1 MTQSTDMPPSIPPP
15 GQPTALLQRLRDGEF
30 ITTVEVHPPRGFA
43 LDRTLDSLTSLLEKV
58 RIDAFNA
65 TDVPLAQARMSA
77 VALSVHLQG
86 HTGVEAI
93 LHAATRN
100 RNVLALH
107 SDLIGAHT
115 LNVRN
120 VYVFRG
126 DNPSIGDY
134 PDASS
139 LSDVTS
145 SQLISAL
152 SRLNAGEEV
161 AGHTLPEPSSFAIAC
176 ALSPNSPHI
185 DEELASLERKVDA
198 GAHYVITQT
207 VFDPEPVR
215 RYHDRLGGF
224 PLPVVLGVL
233 PLQSA
238 RHAEFLHNNVPG
250 MVIPEPTRRRLRDA
264 GENGRAEG
272 AAIARELI
280 DDVRGMIS
288 GVYMIPSFGRYEI
301 VADVLGG
308 DYALR
313 NS

>member
-1 MTQSTDMPPSIPPP
+1 MYSSIPPA
-15 GQPTALLQRLRDGEF
+15 GQPTVLLQKLHDGEF
-30 ITTVEVHPPRGFA
+30 VTTVEVHPPRGFS
-43 LDRTLDSLTSLLEKV
+43 LDRTLASLKALMEKV

-77 VALSVHLQG
+77 ITLSVLLQR

-93 LHAATRN
+93 LHTATRN

-107 SDLIGAHT
+107 SDLIGAHA

-161 AGHTLPEPSSFAIAC
+161 AGHTLSEPASFAIAC
-176 ALSPNSPHI
+176 ALSPNAPHA
-185 DEELASLERKVDA
+185 DEELASLKRKVDA
-198 GAHYVITQT
+198 GAHYIMTQT

-215 RYHDRLGGF
+215 RFHDLLGGF
-224 PLPVVLGVL
+224 PLPVVLSVL

-250 MVIPEPTRRRLRDA
+250 MVIPEPIRRRLHAA
-264 GENGRAEG
+264 GDNSRAEG

-280 DDVRGMIS
+280 EETRGMIA
-288 GVYMIPSFGRYEI
+288 GVYMIPSFGRYDV
-301 VADVLGG
+301 VAEVLADDPPITG
-308 DYALR
+308 A
-313 NS
+313 

>member
-1 MTQSTDMPPSIPPP
+1 MPPSIPPP

-30 ITTVEVHPPRGFA
+30 VTTVEVHPPRGFA
-43 LDRTLDSLTSLLEKV
+43 LDHTLDSLKSLLKKV
-58 RIDAFNA
+58 HIDAFNA

-77 VALSVHLQG
+77 VALSVLLQQ

-107 SDLIGAHT
+107 SDLIGAHA

-145 SQLISAL
+145 SQLIRAL

-161 AGHTLPEPSSFAIAC
+161 AGHSLPEPASFAVAC
-176 ALSPNSPHI
+176 ALSPNAPHI
-185 DEELASLERKVDA
+185 DEELASLQRKVDA

-250 MVIPEPTRRRLRDA
+250 MVIPESTRRRLRDA

-272 AAIARELI
+272 VAIARELI
-280 DDVRGMIS
+280 DEVRGMIS
-288 GVYMIPSFGRYEI
+288 GVYMIPSFGRYEV
-301 VADVLGG
+301 VADVLT
-308 DYALR
+308 DD
-313 NS
+313 

>member
-1 MTQSTDMPPSIPPP
+1 MSSTIPPA
-15 GQPTALLQRLRDGEF
+15 GQPTALLQKLHDGEF
-30 ITTVEVHPPRGFA
+30 VTTVEVHPPRGFS
-43 LDRTLDSLTSLLEKV
+43 LDRTLASLKALQAKV

-77 VALSVHLQG
+77 VALSVLLQRQ
-86 HTGVEAI
+86 TGVEAI
-93 LHAATRN
+93 LHIATRN
-100 RNVLALH
+100 RNVLAIH
-107 SDLIGAHT
+107 ADLIGAHA

-120 VYVFRG
+120 TFVFWG
-126 DNPSIGDY
+126 DNPTIGDY
-134 PDASS
+134 PQASS

-161 AGHTLPEPSSFAIAC
+161 AGHTLPEPTSFAIAC

-185 DEELASLERKVDA
+185 DEEIASLQRKVEA
-198 GAHYVITQT
+198 GAHYIMTQT
-207 VFDPEPVR
+207 VFDPAPVR
-215 RYHDRLGGF
+215 RLHDLLGGF

-250 MVIPEPTRRRLRDA
+250 MVIPESIRRRLRSA
-264 GENGRAEG
+264 GDNGRAEG

-280 DDVRGMIS
+280 EETRGMIA
-288 GVYMIPSFGRYEI
+288 GVYMIPSFGRYDV
-301 VADVLGG
+301 VADVLA
-308 DYALR
+308 DD
-313 NS
+313 